1 MLFYVSVLLQ
11 EVPNEVLQV
20 GNSLR
25 TLDLTNNKLG
35 NQILFVPVCYIQLSM
50 DISQVQKEFYV
61 LLIFNVSV
69 CFSFI
74 CWYLAIEVL
83 VDRYLLFSLFYYSH
97 KYQLWGHLF
106 YFTCRFGKVH
116 ILGAKLL
123 QLSSFHSFSSW
134 GILPRLLQRSFS
146 SFVELRKIILS
157 TSHGHSF

>member
-1 MLFYVSVLLQ
+1 VLFYVSVLLQ

-74 CWYLAIEVL
+74 CLYLAIEVL
-83 VDRYLLFSLFYYSH
+83 VDRYLLFSLF
-97 KYQLWGHLF
+97 LLF
-106 YFTCRFGKVH
+106 T
-116 ILGAKLL
+116 
-123 QLSSFHSFSSW
+123 
-134 GILPRLLQRSFS
+134 
-146 SFVELRKIILS
+146 
-157 TSHGHSF
+157 

>member
-69 CFSFI
+69 LKGGPGASGR
-74 CWYLAIEVL
+74 VL
-83 VDRYLLFSLFYYSH
+83 PPVTGRSRVRVAVSSH
-97 KYQLWGHLF
+97 CTGE
-106 YFTCRFGKVH
+106 GKDCH
-116 ILGAKLL
+116 
-123 QLSSFHSFSSW
+123 
-134 GILPRLLQRSFS
+134 
-146 SFVELRKIILS
+146 
-157 TSHGHSF
+157 